1 MFHVPCFMNII
12 ILGPQGSGKGTQ
24 AKFLAEKYNLEH
36 IDMGGSLRQIA
47 RMDSALGRKINQLI
61 NVEKVLVPSEMLK
74 DVLRLE
80 VGSLGREQ
88 GLIFDGVPR
97 AMEQALNFEEILQSF
112 GRKVTKLVFINISEE
127 ESIKRISNR
136 WMCEK
141 CKRGLIMGKDVQ
153 SPNEQCPDCE
163 GRVVQRADDT
173 EEGVRKRLKIFREET
188 MPVIEYFRKK
198 EIVIEI
204 DGERT
209 MEEVFQDI
217 CKKLD
222 DHN

>member
-1 MFHVPCFMNII
+1 MNLI

-24 AKFLAEKYNLEH
+24 AKFLAEKYHLEH
-36 IDMGGSLRQIA
+36 IDMGSSLRQIA
-47 RMDSALGRKINQLI
+47 RMDSALGRKINQLV

-97 AMEQALNFEEILQSF
+97 AMEQALHFEEILQSF
-112 GRKVTKLVFINISEE
+112 GRKISKLIFINISEE

-141 CKRGLIMGKDVQ
+141 CKLGIIMGKDVM
-153 SPNEQCPDCE
+153 SPDDQCPVCE
-163 GRVVQRADDT
+163 SRIVQRVDDT
-173 EEGVRKRLKIFREET
+173 QEGVKKRLKIFREET
-188 MPVIEYFRKK
+188 MPVIEYFREKGS
-198 EIVIEI
+198 VIEI
-204 DGERT
+204 DGEQS
-209 MEEVFQDI
+209 MEKVFQDI
-217 CKKLD
+217 CDKID
-222 DHN
+222 DYNQE